1 MSDSIPSIY
10 NASYIKTDKP
20 FSATRDAASSDTLN
34 TTSLR
39 TVTTDNGGD
48 SYTIYRS
55 YLMFDISIIEVPYNK
70 LYLNIFIAGD
80 VREVIITYGG
90 ANGLTQTVADYSNY
104 INNGEIQWSNNTSV
118 KLNSYNE
125 FYLNPNSFSYPT
137 KRFLVVGVISTSDFQ
152 NEYLGSNAAFIDGIG
167 QTNPPFL
174 RFEFSSGYPNT
185 ILGVSSSSISTV
197 NGVSSSS
204 ISTVNGV

>member
-1 MSDSIPSIY
+1 MADFIPSIY
-10 NASYIKTDKP
+10 NASYIKTGKP
-20 FSATRDAASSDTLN
+20 FSSARDSASSDSLN
-34 TTSLR
+34 TSSLR
-39 TVTTDNGGD
+39 ALTIDNGGE

-55 YLMFDISIIEVPYNK
+55 YLMFDISTISVPYNK

-80 VREVIITYGG
+80 VRDVIITYGG
-90 ANGLTQTVADYSNY
+90 IDGLTQTVADYSNY
-104 INNGEIQWSNNTSV
+104 IDKGEIQWSDNTSV
-118 KLNSYNE
+118 RLGRYNE

>member
-1 MSDSIPSIY
+1 MPSSIAANY
-10 NASYIKTDKP
+10 NASYIKTAKP
-20 FSATRDAASSDTLN
+20 FSAARSAASSDSLN
-34 TTSLR
+34 TSSLR
-39 TVTTDNGGD
+39 TVTIDNGGD
-48 SYTIYRS
+48 NYTIYRS
-55 YLMFDISIIEVPYNK
+55 YLMFDISSIESPYNK

-80 VREVIITYGG
+80 VRDIIITYGG
-90 ANGLTQTVADYSNY
+90 IDGLTQTVADYSNY
-104 INNGEIQWSNNTSV
+104 INNGEIQWSDNTSV
-118 KLNSYNE
+118 TLNSYNE

-137 KRFLVVGVISTSDFQ
+137 KKFLVVGVISTGDFQ
-152 NEYLGSNAAFIDGIG
+152 NEYLGSNVAFIDGIG
-167 QTNPPFL
+167 GVNPPFL